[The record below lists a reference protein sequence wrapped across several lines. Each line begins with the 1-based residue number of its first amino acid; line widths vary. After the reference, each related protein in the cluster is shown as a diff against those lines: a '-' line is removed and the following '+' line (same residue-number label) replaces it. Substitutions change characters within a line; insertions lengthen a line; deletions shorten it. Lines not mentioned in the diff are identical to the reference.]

1 MVLLGDL
8 DLEDAAKK
16 AAGNWKRFSCFV
28 WFRDTQLEQPED
40 WAIIYTHNRDSRL
53 LDQSNAAVINKA
65 MMSFSEGEDPDVV
78 MESHSHWACGH
89 IDGFSLR
96 VFRNGEITE
105 AFRKYHELSER
116 IAEYPILDES
126 DYSERELN
134 ATIENISEAAWKLKH
149 EFDLPEEWQSEVYGW
164 LADHRDHALDDVDDQ
179 GGWPKDDDLEAAFGA
194 LGYQRAA

>member
-134 ATIENISEAAWKLKH
+134 ATIENISEAAWKLKQ

-179 GGWPKDDDLEAAFGA
+179 GGYPDNDDLEAAFGA